1 MMVCAMAA
9 SVNAECG
16 APRGNQED
24 GCFRARRRCERL
36 HVVHDSPAGGVV
48 GLRSHRCTAG

>member
-1 MMVCAMAA
+1 MAA